1 MSGLYVFSIFDPD
14 MILHV
19 LAYLTCTLHWVSNKQ
34 YLLIWVIGRKSVTG
48 DIQRLVSNLKCRL

>member
-14 MILHV
+14 MIVHV

-48 DIQRLVSNLKCRL
+48 DIQRLV